1 MATLKLEGAAQLDS
15 LLMDFPRQIKKRIIA
30 NAVSAGATVMRQ
42 EVERQAPIQ
51 KRFASTYPLKKSI
64 LSRKVRGKDFY
75 HVGPSRRAPH
85 AHLVEFGTT
94 GRRFFKKPHF
104 VNLGGRRVFVT
115 HSGTMPADP
124 FMRRTFNIK
133 GEVAVNKILRQME
146 KRIHIEARRLR
157 LKHGTMR
164 RR

>member
-85 AHLVEFGTT
+85 AHLVEFGT
-94 GRRFFKKPHF
+94 GPRKFKKPHF

-115 HSGTMPADP
+115 HSGIMPANP
-124 FMRRTFNIK
+124 FMRRAFNIK
-133 GEVAVNKILRQME
+133 GVAAVNKILRQME